1 MERYVEK
8 TLACPPVNLLLT
20 TATRTL
26 FNIGEY
32 LQKLLDRPS
41 PIPSLTNNRT
51 LIEVGGDFGQI
62 ITTPR
67 PAHVL
72 ETSTRTLLKTAN
84 DLEQVIASSSLQ
96 AIGLAIIFIAALAH
110 LLVGYF
116 TQVRYPPNLPR
127 VREPAGATR
136 FSLRTRWAYYTD
148 CKALYKEAYETASP
162 PYDLP
167 PRTH

>member
-1 MERYVEK
+1 MEGYFEK

-26 FNIGEY
+26 FSIGEY
-32 LQKLLDRPS
+32 LQELLDRPS
-41 PIPSLTNNRT
+41 PIPYLTNNRT
-51 LIEVGGDFGQI
+51 LIQVGGDFEKI
-62 ITTPR
+62 ITNPR
-67 PAHVL
+67 PAYGS
-72 ETSTRTLLKTAN
+72 EPSTRALLKTSN
-84 DLEQVIASSSLQ
+84 VLGQVLTSSSLQ
-96 AIGLAIIFIAALAH
+96 AIGLAILFIAALAH

-136 FSLRTRWAYYTD
+136 FSLKTRWAYYTD
-148 CKALYKEAYETASP
+148 CKALYKEAYDTASP

-167 PRTH
+167 PCTH